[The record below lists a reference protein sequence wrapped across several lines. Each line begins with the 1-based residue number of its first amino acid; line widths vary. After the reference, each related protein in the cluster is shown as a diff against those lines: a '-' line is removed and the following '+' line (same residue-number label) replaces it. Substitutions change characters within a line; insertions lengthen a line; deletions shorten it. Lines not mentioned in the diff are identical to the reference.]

1 MHYPKETFDNSVFL
15 LCFWYQLFV
24 YYLFLNPHLYC
35 GVFWFLSIV
44 LCFSLDFTSIIYETS
59 FSCLFIVLFMY
70 IFFWSITYT
79 KRELG
84 WKAYSHYFYHF
95 SSYVDARLFVDHD
108 QASRL
113 YSVANEEERP
123 CGRTCPCL
131 PLQDRARSDPYVFSL
146 ATNPFYLWLIC
157 TIFTEAG
164 EEFVPKTLTQLYT
177 WVMLVFAHRWV
188 QCQTSFGRAA
198 IIYSTLKPWY
208 SELSLP
214 DPFCSLYQIIH
225 YCNKCN
231 MLSKSSRS

>member
-1 MHYPKETFDNSVFL
+1 MFL
-15 LCFWYQLFV
+15 ISAVCLLFIYESSSILWCLLISQYCSMFLSRFFIHNLWCLWNFFQLFV
-24 YYLFLNPHLYC
+24 YYF
-35 GVFWFLSIV
+35 V
-44 LCFSLDFTSIIYETS
+44 
-59 FSCLFIVLFMY
+59 Y

-188 QCQTSFGRAA
+188 QCQTSFRRAP
-198 IIYSTLKPWY
+198 IIYSTRTSFKADL
-208 SELSLP
+208 
-214 DPFCSLYQIIH
+214 F
-225 YCNKCN
+225 
-231 MLSKSSRS
+231 SRDSWRFFFHFLHGNVP